1 MCAWRDNMIVTATLD
16 DVCYGSAIDL
26 QVSGKVPPEIGCS
39 DNYQATTRL
48 SRLRRGDC
56 KEQNEND
63 KNSAYVM
70 L

>member
-1 MCAWRDNMIVTATLD
+1 MIVTATLD

-26 QVSGKVPPEIGCS
+26 QVSCKVPPEIGCS

-48 SRLRRGDC
+48 SRLRKGDC

-63 KNSAYVM
+63 KNSAHVT